1 MATLNG
7 AHNLAD
13 WFYTTWLGTLARAIS
28 LSLIETALLTA
39 VLAGTLLILFYALRT
54 GVPPQSSGRA
64 AREALLS
71 LLPETIDG
79 DIADLGSG
87 WGALAEV
94 LADRY
99 PQNQVVGYELSPIPY
114 WFSCLRLKITPR
126 ANLEY
131 RRANF
136 LRADLSTY
144 RAVTCYL
151 MIGAMK
157 VLSAKLNELPDGA
170 VVVSHAFSLR
180 DREADEAIRL
190 STTGAT
196 MYYRYVVHRSGAPYP
211 SAFSVV
217 TPADVAR

>member
-1 MATLNG
+1 MATPNG
-7 AHNLAD
+7 PHNLAD
-13 WFYTTWLGTLARAIS
+13 WFYTTWLGTLVSAIS

-39 VLAGTLLILFYALRT
+39 VLAATLLILFYALRT
-54 GVPPQSSGRA
+54 GVPPQSSSRA

-79 DIADLGSG
+79 AIADLGSG

-99 PQNQVVGYELSPIPY
+99 PQNKVVGYELSPIPY
-114 WFSCLRLKITPR
+114 WFACLRLKMTPR

-136 LRADLSTY
+136 LRADLSAY
-144 RAVTCYL
+144 RAVACYL
-151 MIGAMK
+151 MIDAMK
-157 VLSAKLNELPDGA
+157 VLSAKLSELPDGA

-180 DREADEAIRL
+180 DWEADEAIRL

-196 MYYRYVVHRSGAPYP
+196 TYYRYVVRRRAAPHP